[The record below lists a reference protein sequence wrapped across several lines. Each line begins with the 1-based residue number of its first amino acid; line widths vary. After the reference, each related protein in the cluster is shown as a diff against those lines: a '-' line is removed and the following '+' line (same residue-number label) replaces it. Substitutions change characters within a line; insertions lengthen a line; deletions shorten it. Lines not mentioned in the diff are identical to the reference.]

1 MRVVIRKEHRFCRE
15 ESDHK
20 ADAGFLNPVSASEI
34 HRDLR
39 NLFVIIH
46 QRFDV
51 FFRRGDRCYT
61 VIFLPENSKY

>member
-34 HRDLR
+34 PE
-39 NLFVIIH
+39 
-46 QRFDV
+46 RFKEI
-51 FFRRGDRCYT
+51 Y
-61 VIFLPENSKY
+61 LL